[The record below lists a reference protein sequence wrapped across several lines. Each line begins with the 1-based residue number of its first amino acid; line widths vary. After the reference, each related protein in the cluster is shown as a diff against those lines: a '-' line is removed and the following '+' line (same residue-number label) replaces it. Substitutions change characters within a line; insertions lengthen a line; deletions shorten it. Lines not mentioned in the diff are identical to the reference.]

1 MYNKLII
8 ALLLLFPT
16 TTTFGQDSKGK
27 LVLPIITFSQGVLNF
42 NGDIGYDRLNQPIH
56 AHSGFEIGIQNHTEG
71 RLSFGLF
78 LLSGRM
84 TGEESKINRNQ
95 NFKTS
100 IFSES
105 LRVKYEWVSNKR
117 SDQVLFPY
125 VTVGL
130 ELMTFHSKVDLK
142 DANGNPYFYWT
153 DGTVRNVAQTEFNTT
168 APQTHR
174 DYNYETD
181 IRDANLD
188 GFGKYSE
195 NSFGIPIGLGVRFKI
210 TNKTSLDFSSVLHT
224 TSTDY
229 IDGVTSKGKGE
240 RQGNDKNDKFFFT
253 SVGFK
258 IDLGVPRERS
268 VKKNKYVPDV
278 RGVNFDE
285 LSNDDADGDGIS
297 DVKDDSS
304 ATPASN
310 LVDVNG
316 KPLDKDDDGIP
327 DYRDKELN
335 SEPYAVV
342 NEDGETITEEM
353 VETQFRK
360 DSLAALPAV
369 IEYLRAY
376 DKLAERKPDVEQRW
390 SSQKSQSSGNHSV
403 IPNIYLRLDVDTN
416 GYITPKE
423 ISLAIDEYMS
433 QKSPYSVQQ
442 FFDLIDFFFIQ
453 K

>member
-125 VTVGL
+125 VTIGL

-195 NSFGIPIGLGVRFKI
+195 NTFFLLLASFNPIRSPLSYATMNASFTFSLVR
-210 TNKTSLDFSSVLHT
+210 L
-224 TSTDY
+224 
-229 IDGVTSKGKGE
+229 
-240 RQGNDKNDKFFFT
+240 
-253 SVGFK
+253 
-258 IDLGVPRERS
+258 
-268 VKKNKYVPDV
+268 
-278 RGVNFDE
+278 
-285 LSNDDADGDGIS
+285 
-297 DVKDDSS
+297 
-304 ATPASN
+304 
-310 LVDVNG
+310 
-316 KPLDKDDDGIP
+316 
-327 DYRDKELN
+327 LN
-335 SEPYAVV
+335 
-342 NEDGETITEEM
+342 
-353 VETQFRK
+353 
-360 DSLAALPAV
+360 
-369 IEYLRAY
+369 
-376 DKLAERKPDVEQRW
+376 
-390 SSQKSQSSGNHSV
+390 
-403 IPNIYLRLDVDTN
+403 
-416 GYITPKE
+416 
-423 ISLAIDEYMS
+423 
-433 QKSPYSVQQ
+433 
-442 FFDLIDFFFIQ
+442 
-453 K
+453 